1 MASIPKDRLRELRS
15 SIQKLLADEQTV
27 AKYGVP
33 VEQVQL
39 HLPIEVRGFTDFSCS
54 KQHLLNAGEAS
65 TGRRMLPPASVH
77 YPIGY
82 GGRASSV
89 RVSGTPVVRPYG
101 VYQQEGGEG
110 VTFGPSQGLDF
121 ELEMAAVIG
130 KPSKFGERVAVKD
143 ADDHIFGLVLL
154 NDWSGEFPPDLIRRS
169 ASDTLTLSQQGMCRS
184 WR

>member
-1 MASIPKDRLRELRS
+1 
-15 SIQKLLADEQTV
+15 
-27 AKYGVP
+27 
-33 VEQVQL
+33 
-39 HLPIEVRGFTDFSCS
+39 
-54 KQHLLNAGEAS
+54 
-65 TGRRMLPPASVH
+65 MLPPASVH

-101 VYQQEGGEG
+101 VYQQDGGEG

-154 NDWSGEFPPDLIRRS
+154 NDWSCESPRDLIRRS
-169 ASDTLTLSQQGMCRS
+169 AADALSQQGMCRS

>member
-1 MASIPKDRLRELRS
+1 M
-15 SIQKLLADEQTV
+15 
-27 AKYGVP
+27 
-33 VEQVQL
+33 
-39 HLPIEVRGFTDFSCS
+39 
-54 KQHLLNAGEAS
+54 
-65 TGRRMLPPASVH
+65 
-77 YPIGY
+77 
-82 GGRASSV
+82 

-101 VYQQEGGEG
+101 VYQKESGED

-154 NDWSGEFPPDLIRRS
+154 NDWSCEFPRDLICRP
-169 ASDTLTLSQQGMCRS
+169 ASDTLSQQEMCRS

>member
-1 MASIPKDRLRELRS
+1 MNALASIPKDKLGELRS
-15 SIQKLLADEQTV
+15 SLQKLLTDEQTV
-27 AKYGVP
+27 TKHGVP
-33 VEQVQL
+33 VDQVRL
-39 HLPIEVRGFTDFSCS
+39 HLPIDVRGFTDFSCS

-65 TGRRMLPPASVH
+65 TGRRILPPASVY

-101 VYQQEGGEG
+101 VYQNESGEG
-110 VTFGPSQGLDF
+110 VTFGPSQGVDF
-121 ELEMAAVIG
+121 ELEMAAIIG

-154 NDWSGEFPPDLIRRS
+154 NDWSGESARDLI
-169 ASDTLTLSQQGMCRS
+169 LMLSG
-184 WR
+184 

>member
-1 MASIPKDRLRELRS
+1 
-15 SIQKLLADEQTV
+15 
-27 AKYGVP
+27 
-33 VEQVQL
+33 
-39 HLPIEVRGFTDFSCS
+39 
-54 KQHLLNAGEAS
+54 
-65 TGRRMLPPASVH
+65 MLPPASVH

-101 VYQQEGGEG
+101 VYQQDGGEG
-110 VTFGPSQGLDF
+110 ITFGPSQGLDF

-154 NDWSGEFPPDLIRRS
+154 NDWSCKSPRDLIRRS
-169 ASDTLTLSQQGMCRS
+169 AADAPSQQGMCRS
-184 WR
+184 SR